1 MPSTTIKPVSVY
13 LSAEQQEQ
21 MKKIAEELGVTPHAL
36 RKYAIE
42 KLLKD
47 WEKGWRPK
55 RGRKI
60 IKTLEP

>member
-1 MPSTTIKPVSVY
+1 MPSTTVKPVSVY
-13 LSAEQQEQ
+13 LTAGQQERL
-21 MKKIAEELGVTPHAL
+21 KKIAAELGVTPHAL

-47 WEKGWRPK
+47 WEAGWRPK

-60 IKTLEP
+60 VKTLEP